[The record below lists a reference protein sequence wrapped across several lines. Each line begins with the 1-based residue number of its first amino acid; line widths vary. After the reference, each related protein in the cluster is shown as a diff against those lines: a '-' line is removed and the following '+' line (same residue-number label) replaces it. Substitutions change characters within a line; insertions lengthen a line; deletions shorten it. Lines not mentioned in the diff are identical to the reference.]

1 MKGQTQAVTAILLTG
16 ITIGAVTTVFVWG
29 TPILEKRQ
37 GQAGLQTVEEDVLS
51 IYNEIVSV
59 SRGGSGTASTVEL
72 DLSNSGSEIRSVW
85 VNPTEDYINIT
96 VDTAQ
101 SPPYPAGTWTMLKG
115 SSLQDISIGAGEYGI
130 KGKELP
136 GVVMVRAYGS
146 GISRVTYR
154 IEFRNLYA
162 ETPSGSRLE
171 KIDLEAV
178 GGQKSA
184 GQTTLRV
191 SNGGTEFDTGGS
203 AVTLSSGEKIDRR
216 RTVVEIDL
224 R

>member
-37 GQAGLQTVEEDVLS
+37 GQAGLQTVEEDV
-51 IYNEIVSV
+51 INMYDEIVAV
-59 SRGGSGTASTVEL
+59 SRGGSGTASTVALEL
-72 DLSNSGSEIRSVW
+72 SGSGNEIRSIW
-85 VNPTEDYINIT
+85 VNSAEDYINIT

-101 SPPYPAGTWTMLKG
+101 SPPYPGGTWTMLKG

-130 KGKELP
+130 KGNELP

-146 GISRVTYR
+146 GVSRVTYR
-154 IEFRNLYA
+154 MEFRNLYA
-162 ETPSGSRLE
+162 ETPSGTRLE
-171 KIDLEAV
+171 KIDLESV

-184 GQTTLRV
+184 GDTQMRV
-191 SNGGTEFDTGGS
+191 ANGGVEFDSGSS
-203 AVTLSSGEKIDRR
+203 AVTLSSGEKIDRQ
-216 RTVVEIDL
+216 RTIVEIDL